1 MDKTQIQARLLALE
15 AHELEDTRAAY
26 EGYVASAHIA
36 VSGAID
42 DQDQSQAVQARNLS
56 EALEGP
62 LHDHLHK
69 LETLQRID
77 FGPKTKVG
85 PGALV
90 KLDDRYFVVGVAT
103 GPFQCEGV
111 TLIGLSTE
119 APIYD
124 ALADRTEGERFTFRG
139 HAHTVQEVA

>member
-1 MDKTQIQARLLALE
+1 MDKTRIQARLLSLE
-15 AHELEDTRAAY
+15 AHELADTREAY
-26 EGYVASAHIA
+26 EGYVASAHMPL
-36 VSGAID
+36 SGAID

-69 LETLQRID
+69 LDALKRID
-77 FGPKTKVG
+77 FGAKTKVE

-90 KLDDRYFVVGVAT
+90 KLDDRYYVVGVAT
-103 GPFQCEGV
+103 GPFECEGH

-119 APIYD
+119 APIY
-124 ALADRTEGERFTFRG
+124 
-139 HAHTVQEVA
+139 